1 MFRKE
6 RLSIWIFILCC
17 IALAMNA
24 MAETSFSQKTY
35 PKRPTESRLY
45 DDNHLLDASETKLF
59 DNLAEEFFQKT
70 GIELTCVL
78 TDNIP
83 YSSERIE
90 DYARETASTWN
101 LGKESG
107 EGIMIFVIQ
116 KRHAKNIFVTS
127 AAQKIFKERD
137 LERIMQKTLLPAFRE
152 YNYSEGILSL
162 SYALAKKGADAKKV
176 SLNIDE
182 SLYKLS
188 QNKTSSLMILFILFI
203 FFLTLMAKF
212 SGGRGNGILW
222 FLFGGAIKNKKKDET
237 EKTGFGGGFGSSPS
251 GFGGGF
257 GGGLGGGFGSAM
269 SRYGKRDSW

>member
-152 YNYSEGILSL
+152 YNYNEGILSL

>member
-152 YNYSEGILSL
+152 YNYNEGILSL

-188 QNKTSSLMILFILFI
+188 QNKTSSLMILFI

>member
-127 AAQKIFKERD
+127 AAQEIFKERD

-152 YNYSEGILSL
+152 YNYNEGILSL

-237 EKTGFGGGFGSSPS
+237 ENTGFGGGFGSSPS

>member
-1 MFRKE
+1 
-6 RLSIWIFILCC
+6 
-17 IALAMNA
+17 MNA

-152 YNYSEGILSL
+152 YNYNEGILSL